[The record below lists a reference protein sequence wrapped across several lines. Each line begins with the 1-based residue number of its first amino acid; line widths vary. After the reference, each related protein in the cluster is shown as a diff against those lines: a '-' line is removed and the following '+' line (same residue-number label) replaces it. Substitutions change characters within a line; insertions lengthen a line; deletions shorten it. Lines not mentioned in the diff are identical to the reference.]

1 MTALHWGVHDIG
13 PAIVRARDRLG
24 ATTLDGPLGGAAELR
39 VYAGAERMRR
49 IVAPLRTRPVLGS
62 QVTRERGEGI
72 EFADL
77 RPLAPGDRVR
87 SINWRATAR
96 RRAPYVNLQHPEHS
110 ADVVLFLDT
119 FAEAEGT
126 LDTAVR
132 AAAAL
137 ASSYLARRD
146 RVALVSLGGE
156 LSWLIGSPGTRQLY
170 RILDALFSSQVR
182 PSFRWTGVTH
192 VPRRLLPARAL
203 VIALS
208 PLLDERGIAALLDL
222 RARGYDLVVLEI
234 SPPAEGDTPAL
245 RLWRLQRDALRSR
258 FEALGIPIAPTIEE
272 VIALRRRA
280 QRMIAA
286 YAAIALAALAGGAA
300 AGAPAAIIAA
310 LLVAVAL
317 VTGRGTPVLGAL
329 VLLGVA
335 YVTSDGGPA
344 IPSPL
349 YAGMLLLMAELAFW
363 SLDEREAGRVEPG
376 TGAPRLRAIL
386 AVAATGVAASALV
399 LLASE
404 ANTERSPETTAAG
417 VAAVLGCVGVLVAL
431 TRSHRMPG

>member
-1 MTALHWGVHDIG
+1 MTRATSPRLRAYATLATTALMAALVAGRPELAVLATPFALLVAVALAGAPLALDGGLRFERDRVLEGERLRATLAVSNLGAPARVDVHLPAAARLQTDATPIGFWLATGERRELELDVTALRWGVHDIG

-24 ATTLDGPLGGAAELR
+24 ATTVDGPLGEAAELR

-208 PLLDERGIAALLDL
+208 PLLDERGIGALLDL

-234 SPPAEGDTPAL
+234 SPPADGDTPAL

-258 FEALGIPIAPTIEE
+258 FEALGIPVAATIEE

-280 QRMIAA
+280 
-286 YAAIALAALAGGAA
+286 
-300 AGAPAAIIAA
+300 
-310 LLVAVAL
+310 
-317 VTGRGTPVLGAL
+317 
-329 VLLGVA
+329 
-335 YVTSDGGPA
+335 
-344 IPSPL
+344 
-349 YAGMLLLMAELAFW
+349 
-363 SLDEREAGRVEPG
+363 
-376 TGAPRLRAIL
+376 RA
-386 AVAATGVAASALV
+386 
-399 LLASE
+399 
-404 ANTERSPETTAAG
+404 
-417 VAAVLGCVGVLVAL
+417 
-431 TRSHRMPG
+431 